1 MPRTNRLNLRLR
13 TPRDLSVPA
22 LAPTDDACRSTYFEN
37 QGADSLTLHGMGE
50 LTGQH
55 GPAPA
60 VMVVNVPPAEIRGRL
75 AEAMAIY
82 VAAMGY
88 SPISGTQRGV
98 HVLRHAEYDSFR
110 CRAALDSQGT
120 MLAFGYGYTSLPGQW
135 WHDLVRRAVK
145 QNTDRWLSRAFE
157 LSELHVA
164 PAVQGHGLG
173 ERVLRSL
180 ADGLPHRT
188 MLLSTPEGDN
198 RAWRLYRRLG
208 FIDLA
213 RNHLFPGD
221 HRPFGVLG
229 APLPFPHDSHDHH

>member
-1 MPRTNRLNLRLR
+1 MI
-13 TPRDLSVPA
+13 
-22 LAPTDDACRSTYFEN
+22 
-37 QGADSLTLHGMGE
+37 
-50 LTGQH
+50 
-55 GPAPA
+55 
-60 VMVVNVPPAEIRGRL
+60 VNIPPAGIRERL

-82 VAAMGY
+82 VSAMGY
-88 SPISGTQRGV
+88 APISGSQRGV
-98 HVLRHAEYDSFR
+98 HVMRHAELDSFR
-110 CRAALDSQGT
+110 CRAALDNRGV

-135 WHDLVRRAVK
+135 WHDLVRRAVR
-145 QNTDRWLSRAFE
+145 QDSDYWLGNAFE

-164 PAVQGHGLG
+164 PVMQGRGLG

-180 ADGLPHRT
+180 ADDLPHRT

-208 FIDLA
+208 FADLA

-229 APLPFPHDSHDHH
+229 ARLPFLVPSDIIQPHRDADRADTNRSEFNRPDFNRPG

>member
-1 MPRTNRLNLRLR
+1 MDDVTGP
-13 TPRDLSVPA
+13 DG
-22 LAPTDDACRSTYFEN
+22 LASTVMIV
-37 QGADSLTLHGMGE
+37 SL
-50 LTGQH
+50 
-55 GPAPA
+55 
-60 VMVVNVPPAEIRGRL
+60 PPAQLRDRL

-88 SPISGTQRGV
+88 APMSGSQRGV
-98 HVLRHAEYDSFR
+98 HVLRHAQLDSFR
-110 CRAALDSQGT
+110 CRAALNGRGT

-145 QNTDRWLSRAFE
+145 QDPDRWLSDAFE

-164 PAVQGHGLG
+164 PAMQGHGLG

-180 ADGLPHRT
+180 AEDLPHRT
-188 MLLSTPEGDN
+188 MLLSTPEGEN

-208 FIDLA
+208 FVDLA

-229 APLPFPHDSHDHH
+229 AQLPFVPPTGLSSSG